1 MWDLNF
7 KLKKYYHKF
16 KLNRQVSKSLL
27 IQNGRYGLRLLKSG
41 FIYLSEIKSI
51 NLLFRKTLKKFGK
64 IWFNINPNLII
75 TKKPIESR
83 MGKGKGGVVE
93 YVAVVSLGLILLEIE
108 GPSTIKV
115 LNLMKKII
123 RKLHIP
129 VKLIKFKL

>member
-27 IQNGRYGLRLLKSG
+27 IQNGHYGLRLLKSG

-93 YVAVVSLGLILLEIE
+93 YVAVVSIGLILLEIE

-123 RKLHIP
+123 RKLHLP
-129 VKLIKFKL
+129 VKLVKFKL

>member
-16 KLNRQVSKSLL
+16 KLNRSVTKSLI
-27 IQNGRYGLRLLKSG
+27 IQQGYYGIRVLKSG
-41 FIYLSEIKSI
+41 FIYLSEVKSI

-64 IWFNINPNLII
+64 IWFNIHPNLII

-93 YVAVVSLGLILLEIE
+93 YVAVVHLGLILVEVE
-108 GPSTIKV
+108 GPNTFKV
-115 LNLMKKII
+115 LNLMKRIM
-123 RKLHIP
+123 RKLHLP
-129 VKLIKFKL
+129 TKLIKFRL